1 MERQCPLG
9 GETLLIIAIESLQ
22 ALQYKCYRQYK
33 WKKKCSLYQGMKVFL
48 KANK

>member
-33 WKKKCSLYQGMKVFL
+33 WKKNVVFTRE
-48 KANK
+48 